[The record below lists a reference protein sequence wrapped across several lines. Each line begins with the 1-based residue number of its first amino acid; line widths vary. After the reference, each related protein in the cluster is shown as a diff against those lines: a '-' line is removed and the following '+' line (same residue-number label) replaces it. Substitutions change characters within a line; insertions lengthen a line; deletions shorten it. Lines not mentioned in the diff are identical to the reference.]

1 MMDSYDLIVVGAGPG
16 GYVAAI
22 RAAQLG
28 QKVAIV
34 EKTNAGGTCLNVG
47 CIPSKTLL
55 EHGTKAH
62 DIRKANDWG
71 IETQGM
77 KVNFSKLVQRKQHIV
92 STLTG
97 GVKQLLKKNKVNF
110 IKGEATVTKDL
121 EVKVG
126 NQSYQA
132 KDIIL
137 ATGSKPFI
145 PPIEGLNDI
154 KYETT
159 DTFFDIETL
168 PKQLAIIGGG
178 VIATELASS
187 MADLGVEVTMIEVN
201 EDILLTEIEEVR
213 ELLKDHLKNQSIRI
227 LTGAKISKV
236 TTSKVI
242 LDNHEDVSFDTLLV
256 ATGRQ
261 PNIKVVEDLDI
272 DMDGKFVQVDE
283 HYQTTINHVYA
294 IGDLVKGYQ
303 LAHSASSHGLHVVET
318 LAGLKPTPVSPNN
331 ITRCIYT
338 RLEAASVGLSE
349 SQAKEA
355 GYDVSVTQSS
365 FQGNAKALVKGEVQG
380 FIKIV
385 TDKAYGEVLGAFIVG
400 PHATDLI
407 SEVLGVKASEGTMNE
422 LSNII
427 QPHPSLSEAIGES
440 ADAYFGKAIHM

>member
-97 GVKQLLKKNKVNF
+97 GVKQLLKKNKVTF